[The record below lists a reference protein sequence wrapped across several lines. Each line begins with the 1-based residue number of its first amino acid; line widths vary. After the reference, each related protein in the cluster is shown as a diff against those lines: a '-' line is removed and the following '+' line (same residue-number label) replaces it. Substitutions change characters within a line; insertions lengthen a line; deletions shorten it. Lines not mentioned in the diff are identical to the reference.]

1 MVVGRASAAEPLY
14 QLDPYDQITLDKDND
29 DAVLKVRTLDLPD
42 RQVPKQPDPQEKLK
56 VRLLDQ
62 PDKEFEIHWKSIVK
76 VELFEQMVLNEASQ
90 LVKAGKLDEAYDYFA
105 FLQEKYA
112 KMPGL
117 EPALENYL
125 FEEAKSLTRKEQFD
139 AALSRLREI
148 HHLDPQRPGLSN
160 ALGYV
165 TDKLCAKYQ
174 AADNYPAIRALLA
187 GLAALE
193 PEDPRVAAG
202 QSRLKE
208 QAASLA
214 VEARKALDEGR
225 LRDADRS
232 GRKLVEVWPATP
244 GVKELMASITAK
256 YPRVVVGV
264 TEPAWPPGLCCTRDE
279 MKQVRSTGF
288 SRESAATPPKGGT
301 TNGAIPATGTF
312 TELHPF
318 APAPGS
324 LQSWAAR
331 RSSRLIY
338 RTLMEFQGP
347 GSDGGKY
354 LCPMGE
360 MAVEELGRRLHFE
373 LKRGLRWSNGPGTL
387 SGYDLSRRLLA
398 MADPGDPAY
407 RIQWEEIFAGVSVDR
422 VYEVQVDLRRPHV
435 RPEALLQCIVVP
447 SRDEIKGSGVFVHA
461 DDSAS
466 TVVAGPTKTPDPFIR
481 LDPCIFTATNGPYV
495 VDAAGPARDSVYTAN
510 AAYFAAGPSQP
521 KEIVERCF
529 PAGGDA
535 IRALRRGQ
543 IDVLDRVNPW
553 EVDKVAAIPDVV
565 VEPYAVPLVHCLVP
579 NLQRPLVSSRTFR
592 RALVYGIHRKAIL
605 SAMTGGKERAGC
617 QLTSGP
623 FSPGVSRDDPLDY
636 AYDHSIDPRPYDP
649 RLAIGLA
656 EVAFRELAE
665 AKKKQGQTLKT
676 MPSLVLAYPA
686 DAIARLAAGAIK
698 KQLALVGIPVNLEEL
713 PARVPARLNDK
724 IDLLYV
730 ELAMWEPVVDAR
742 RLLDRDGLAGS
753 CSPYMS
759 LALKQLEQ
767 AADWPAVGL
776 KLRQIHQLAH
786 REVAVVPLW
795 QLTDFFACRRSLTG
809 VGPRPVTLYQ
819 HVESWKVQ
827 FQGPTE
833 EGKQ

>member
-1 MVVGRASAAEPLY
+1 LTLTVCLSAWLTAVQPASAAEPLY

-29 DAVLKVRTLDLPD
+29 NAVLKVRTLDLPD
-42 RQVPKQPDPQEKLK
+42 RQAPQRPASEETLKL
-56 VRLLDQ
+56 RLLDQ
-62 PDKEFEIHWKSIVK
+62 PDKEFEVHWKAIVK
-76 VELFEQMVLNEASQ
+76 IELFEQMILNEASQ
-90 LVKAGKLDEAYDYFA
+90 LVKAGKFDEAYDYFA
-105 FLQEKYA
+105 FLREKYA
-112 KMPGL
+112 NMPALG
-117 EPALENYL
+117 PALENYL
-125 FEEAKSLTRKEQFD
+125 FEEAKALGRKGQFD
-139 AALSRLREI
+139 AALGRLREI
-148 HHLDPQRPGLSN
+148 HRLNPRRPGLSV
-160 ALGYV
+160 ALGV
-165 TDKLCAKYQ
+165 ATDKLCEKYQ
-174 AADNYPAIRALLA
+174 AEDNYPAMRRLVA

-193 PEDPRVAAG
+193 PQHPKVMAW
-202 QSRLKE
+202 QSLLKE
-208 QAASLA
+208 QAAVLSA
-214 VEARKALDEGR
+214 EAHKALDEGR

-244 GVKELMASITAK
+244 GVKELLAAITAK

-264 TEPAWPPGLCCTRDE
+264 TDPAWPPGL
-279 MKQVRSTGF
+279 TGL
-288 SRESAATPPKGGT
+288 RLLAPAATPV
-301 TNGAIPATGTF
+301 
-312 TELHPF
+312 
-318 APAPGS
+318 PGS
-324 LQSWAAR
+324 LSSWAAR

-354 LCPMGE
+354 VCPMGE
-360 MAVEELGRRLHFE
+360 MEIEELGLRLRFE
-373 LKRGLRWSNGPGTL
+373 LKRGLRWSSGPDTL
-387 SGYDLSRRLLA
+387 SGYDLSRCLLA

-407 RIQWEEIFAGVSVDR
+407 RIQWAEIFAGVSVDR
-422 VYEVQVDLRRPHV
+422 VYGAQVDLRRPHV
-435 RPEALLQCIVVP
+435 RPEALLQCVVAP
-447 SRDEIKGSGVFVHA
+447 SRESRSDL
-461 DDSAS
+461 
-466 TVVAGPTKTPDPFIR
+466 GP
-481 LDPCIFTATNGPYV
+481 ATNGPYV
-495 VDAAGPARDSVYTAN
+495 LDVGAEGPGGAETRERGDAGGNTGGQVTRGARPGNEAVYTAN
-510 AAYFAAGPSQP
+510 AAYFAAGRSQP

-529 PAGGDA
+529 PADGDG
-535 IRALRRGQ
+535 IKALRRGQ

-553 EVDKVAAIPDVV
+553 EVNKVAAIPDVV

-605 SAMTGGKERAGC
+605 DAMTGGKPPPGD

-636 AYDHSIDPRPYDP
+636 AYDHSIDPRGYDP

-665 AKKKQGQTLKT
+665 AKKKQGQTLKK

-686 DAIARLAAGAIK
+686 DAIARLAAGTIK
-698 KQLALVGIPVNLEEL
+698 RQLALVGIPVNLEEL
-713 PARVPARLNDK
+713 PAGVPVRLDDK
-724 IDLLYV
+724 IDLLYA

-786 REVAVVPLW
+786 SEVAVVPLW
-795 QLTDFFACRRSLTG
+795 QLIDFFAYRRSLSG
-809 VGPRPVTLYQ
+809 VGTRPVTLYQ
-819 HVESWKVQ
+819 HVESWKIQ
-827 FQGPTE
+827 FHDSTE
-833 EGKQ
+833 EEKR